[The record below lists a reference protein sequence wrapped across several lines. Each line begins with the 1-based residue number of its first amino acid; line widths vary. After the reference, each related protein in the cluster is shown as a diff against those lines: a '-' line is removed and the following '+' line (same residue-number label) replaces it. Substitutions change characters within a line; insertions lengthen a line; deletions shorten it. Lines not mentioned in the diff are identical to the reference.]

1 MAYGI
6 VHFFPGG
13 TREHYEASMAEV
25 HPGEGQLP
33 DGQIVHAAGPTP
45 GGWTIIAIHD
55 SQESWERFRDHIARP
70 RSRQGIKGRFPT
82 PPQETTFEAHAFAS
96 QPQR

>member
-1 MAYGI
+1 VAYGI

-13 TREHYEASMAEV
+13 TKEQYDASMAAV

-33 DGQIVHAAGPTP
+33 DGQLFHAAGATP

-55 SQESWERFRDHIARP
+55 SQQSWERFRDEAARP
-70 RSRQGIKGRFPT
+70 RVRQGIESGLPT
-82 PPQETTFEAHAFAS
+82 PPQETTFEVHAFVS
-96 QPQR
+96 RPQR

>member
-13 TREHYEASMAEV
+13 TKEQYDASMAEL

-33 DGQIVHAAGPTP
+33 DGQLFHAAGATP

-55 SQESWERFRDHIARP
+55 SQESWERFNDAARP
-70 RSRQGIKGRFPT
+70 RVEQGIEGGLPV
-82 PPQETTFEAHAFAS
+82 PPQETAFEVHAFAS
-96 QPQR
+96 RPH

>member
-13 TREHYEASMAEV
+13 TREHYDAAIAVV

-33 DGQIVHAAGPTP
+33 DGQLFHAAGATP
-45 GGWTIIAIHD
+45 GGWTVIAIHD
-55 SQESWERFRDHIARP
+55 SQESWERFRDIATP
-70 RSRQGIKGRFPT
+70 RARGTDGGFPA

-96 QPQR
+96 RAQR